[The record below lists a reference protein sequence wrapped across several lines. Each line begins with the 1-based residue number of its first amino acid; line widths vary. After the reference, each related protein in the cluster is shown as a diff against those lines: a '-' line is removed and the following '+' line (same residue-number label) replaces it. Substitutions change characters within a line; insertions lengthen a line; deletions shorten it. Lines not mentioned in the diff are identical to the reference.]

1 MLPSRPRR
9 RPADYWRS
17 DSRSLST
24 TFWPATTRH
33 RLRTS
38 AHIYPQDAFAF
49 MSLRGIPLASL
60 HGIKRADRWS
70 VLEEELFAP
79 EAAHVTFALFV

>member
-1 MLPSRPRR
+1 
-9 RPADYWRS
+9 
-17 DSRSLST
+17 
-24 TFWPATTRH
+24 
-33 RLRTS
+33 
-38 AHIYPQDAFAF
+38 